1 MTSSISTSFSCPLE
15 SKHGKL
21 LFHSYVSKLL
31 TVKVFLT
38 SVFLWWALWFPLGT
52 QNLGINSSRWPNRSN
67 GAPTRGRGWGQVE
80 PSSFYSRCHPNS
92 WSNSLFSSVEI
103 TCLGTLWFPM
113 TSSQQEKSKCG
124 DRGSVIVSGFKLL
137 RKSVLHITI
146 TPMFSV
152 SFLHP
157 LRPSYFLVPTFL
169 IDFTDKRTQV
179 HSAGGGTE
187 TILSSLPTD
196 LGVIPLN
203 QSCLRS
209 VAPI

>member
-52 QNLGINSSRWPNRSN
+52 QNLGINSSRWPNCCN

-80 PSSFYSRCHPNS
+80 PSSFYSRCHRNS

-113 TSSQQEKSKCG
+113 TSSQHQEAG
-124 DRGSVIVSGFKLL
+124 EEQMWRQRVSN
-137 RKSVLHITI
+137 
-146 TPMFSV
+146 
-152 SFLHP
+152 SFWPQTSQEISLGYYHHSYVFCFLSP
-157 LRPSYFLVPTFL
+157 PS
-169 IDFTDKRTQV
+169 
-179 HSAGGGTE
+179 
-187 TILSSLPTD
+187 
-196 LGVIPLN
+196 
-203 QSCLRS
+203 
-209 VAPI
+209 